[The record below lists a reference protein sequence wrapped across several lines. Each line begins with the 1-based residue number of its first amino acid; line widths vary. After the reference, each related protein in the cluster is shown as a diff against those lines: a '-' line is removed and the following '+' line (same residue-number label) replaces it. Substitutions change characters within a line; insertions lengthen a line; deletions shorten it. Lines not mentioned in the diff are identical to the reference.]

1 MSLMVMGSLPSVPSL
16 PKSGTVGEAWFVN
29 GEMFVWSVKGCWIW
43 MQTTPGTLARE
54 KSALIGTGDTI
65 ESELTWQG
73 IPVNLLCGHDIKSMF
88 SDPDALTKGDMGIFQ
103 MTYPELFEEFQKQWL
118 EKWITEKAKR
128 EFDNWR
134 EDYHEK
140 N

>member
-1 MSLMVMGSLPSVPSL
+1 MSIMVMGSVSTLPSI
-16 PKSGTVGEAWFVN
+16 GTVGEAWFVN
-29 GEMFVWSVKGCWIW
+29 DKMFVWSVKGCWI
-43 MQTTPGTLARE
+43 QSTPGELAPE
-54 KSALIGTGDTI
+54 DNLPG
-65 ESELTWQG
+65 SELTWRG
-73 IPVNLLCGHDIKSMF
+73 VSVNLLCGHNIKSMF
-88 SDPDALTKGDMGIFQ
+88 SDPDDLTKGDMGIFQ

>member
-1 MSLMVMGSLPSVPSL
+1 MSLMVMGSLPCVSGL
-16 PKSGTVGEAWFVN
+16 PNNGAVGEAWFVN
-29 GEMFVWSVKGCWIW
+29 GEMFVWSVKGCWI
-43 MQTTPGTLARE
+43 QVYPGTLTPEEDVLR
-54 KSALIGTGDTI
+54 STGDTV
-65 ESELTWQG
+65 ESELTWKG
-73 IPVNLLCGHDIKSMF
+73 ISVNLLCRQDIKSMF
-88 SDPDALTKGDMGIFQ
+88 SDPEALTKGDMGIFQ